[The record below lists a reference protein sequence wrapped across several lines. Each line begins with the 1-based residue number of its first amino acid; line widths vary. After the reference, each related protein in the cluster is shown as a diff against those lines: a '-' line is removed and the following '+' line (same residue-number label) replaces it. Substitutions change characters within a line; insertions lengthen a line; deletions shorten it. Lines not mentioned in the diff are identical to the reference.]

1 MYRFAGL
8 LVLLA
13 AGLTI
18 GAAWGATPPIVVGPG
33 ITTTAMAGS
42 SSTTTAPSMPSPT
55 PLASSASLVPSS
67 SRAGARP
74 VSLTLKLH
82 YEMQCGNPGSGSLVV
97 VLPSRMRL
105 PTRFQAN
112 VASLDGKRIAMTRG
126 TGASLRVVLPPP
138 PQVMCDLIGPG
149 TLTLLVTKAAD
160 IGNPVAAGTY
170 AVSARAGTHAFK
182 TTLTITA

>member
-1 MYRFAGL
+1 MYRLTGL

-33 ITTTAMAGS
+33 VTTTAMAGS
-42 SSTTTAPSMPSPT
+42 SSTTMGAPTPSP
-55 PLASSASLVPSS
+55 LATGASLVPSS
-67 SRAGARP
+67 SNAGARP

-82 YEMQCGNPGSGSLVV
+82 YEMQCGNPGRGSLVV
-97 VLPSRMRL
+97 VLPAQMRL

-112 VASLDGKRIAMTRG
+112 VAWLDGKRIAMTRG

-160 IGNPVAAGTY
+160 IGNPVAAGAY
-170 AVSARAGTHAFK
+170 AVSARAGTHAFN
-182 TTLTITA
+182 TTLTIAA